1 MQQKKIRIGIF
12 ASSQS
17 LIERVQVLAARQHDQ
32 IFINTQGLD
41 DAIPV
46 ALEMVRNG
54 VETIISRRG
63 TAHLLRENLRIP
75 VLSFPHRSLDILIS
89 LKQAAA
95 LGGKILLPVFRQ
107 QWSGLPTLEDML
119 QIELIQKVYEDKASL
134 KRIIANAYD
143 EGCEI
148 VVGGSVTQQIAEAE
162 GIKFIEIRTSD
173 EDIAATIEDA
183 KSIALSARDQEAAA
197 LRYHAIID
205 AASDGIIAVDEEGSI
220 TTINATAASTLKLD
234 RGEVEGRHITQIIP
248 DSPIDRVLL
257 TQNPIYDRL
266 TRIGKDR
273 YVFNY
278 RPVTLE
284 DTVIGAVSTFRDI
297 GNVMRSEHVV
307 RRSLSKGL
315 VAKYDFKDLIHASPT
330 MRDVVN
336 IGRQYAGTES
346 TILVMGETGTGK
358 EIFVHGIHS
367 LSQRADQ
374 PFVSVNCAALPEQL
388 LESELFG
395 YEEGAF
401 TGSKKGGKPGRFE
414 IAHKGTIFL
423 DEIGDIP
430 LSVQVKLL
438 RVIENKQIER
448 VGDHRSVDVDV
459 RIISATH
466 QNLVRLIEQQ
476 QFREDLYFRINV
488 IPIRIPPLRDRR
500 EDIPLLINS
509 FVQRLRGRT
518 GKAITGLTSGAL
530 RHLMDYPWP
539 GNVRELKS
547 ALEYAFVVAE
557 KGKIDLEHL
566 PVPATEASSA
576 PRRSHR
582 PAGGD
587 TEKQALIDALRQTGG
602 NQTQAARILGINRVT
617 VWNRMRKYGID
628 LDKVVNA

>member
-1 MQQKKIRIGIF
+1 MKSDDISRYWKRI
-12 ASSQS
+12 
-17 LIERVQVLAARQHDQ
+17 
-32 IFINTQGLD
+32 INTMNDGLMLISAEGTILMVNKSFEQLTGYRADEAIGQACTLLECDACEQTLHNQPGEWCKLFHPDHPDMRRCRCGIVRKDGTCLPALKNASVLRD
-41 DAIPV
+41 DDGTVLGA
-46 ALEMVRNG
+46 
-54 VETIISRRG
+54 VETITDLSEIDRLDHQVELLSRQLNDYREHHGIIG
-63 TAHLLRENLRIP
+63 TSPA
-75 VLSFPHRSLDILIS
+75 
-89 LKQAAA
+89 
-95 LGGKILLPVFRQ
+95 
-107 QWSGLPTLEDML
+107 
-119 QIELIQKVYEDKASL
+119 IQKVFEVVEKAAQSNAPV
-134 KRIIANAYD
+134 II
-143 EGCEI
+143 
-148 VVGGSVTQQIAEAE
+148 
-162 GIKFIEIRTSD
+162 
-173 EDIAATIEDA
+173 
-183 KSIALSARDQEAAA
+183 L
-197 LRYHAIID
+197 
-205 AASDGIIAVDEEGSI
+205 
-220 TTINATAASTLKLD
+220 
-234 RGEVEGRHITQIIP
+234 GE
-248 DSPIDRVLL
+248 S
-257 TQNPIYDRL
+257 
-266 TRIGKDR
+266 
-273 YVFNY
+273 
-278 RPVTLE
+278 
-284 DTVIGAVSTFRDI
+284 
-297 GNVMRSEHVV
+297 
-307 RRSLSKGL
+307 
-315 VAKYDFKDLIHASPT
+315 
-330 MRDVVN
+330 
-336 IGRQYAGTES
+336 
-346 TILVMGETGTGK
+346 GTGK
-358 EIFVHGIHS
+358 ELVARAIHEGGHRKTGPYVQ
-367 LSQRADQ
+367 L
-374 PFVSVNCAALPEQL
+374 NCAALNAAL

-395 YEEGAF
+395 HIKGAF
-401 TGSKKGGKPGRFE
+401 TGAYRHRKGRFE
-414 IAHKGTIFL
+414 AAHGGSIFL

-438 RVIENKQIER
+438 RVLEHKQIER

-617 VWNRMRKYGID
+617 VWNRMRKYNID
-628 LDKVVNA
+628 LNKIIDA